1 MGLGEAADSQ
11 TCPRGTAPQLLAPQL
26 LLTVIYCSCQLKTHK
41 DSCCSTGLSN
51 ALFAGRHFIEEV
63 DTKKKESMWTGL
75 HNTGPLEP
83 EPRVLTPRSEDLIS
97 ISTEPQPY
105 SRPRLSRMS
114 SLWVGRNLSPT
125 RVRCCVPLVSPCCLL
140 RQPGACAHLCF
151 HAANFVEP
159 SGKQN
164 S

>member
-51 ALFAGRHFIEEV
+51 ALFAGRRFIEEV
-63 DTKKKESMWTGL
+63 DAKKKESMWTGL

-83 EPRVLTPRSEDLIS
+83 EPRVLTPHSEDLS
-97 ISTEPQPY
+97 YPSA
-105 SRPRLSRMS
+105 
-114 SLWVGRNLSPT
+114 LSPSHIAGPDCLGCPASGWEGT
-125 RVRCCVPLVSPCCLL
+125 CPQLGSDAVS
-140 RQPGACAHLCF
+140 HW
-151 HAANFVEP
+151 
-159 SGKQN
+159 
-164 S
+164 